1 MEAREIQVVR
11 QDEKSAIES
20 QLQVAGRSAVEFA
33 KSLSIVN
40 DEQNQKAADFLKEIK
55 KRAKEIAEYWKG
67 PKAAAQAAHKA
78 VVEREK
84 AMLEPLNEAEKIIKG
99 NMVKYHQ
106 AVEKARMEA
115 EAEAKRK
122 QQEERDRLLAEAA
135 QAEAEGRAADAMVG
149 VAMAEMVE
157 DMQAPDIGMNAQKVE
172 GVGVRKSWKA
182 RIVDAGQ
189 VPAYVNGM
197 EIRKIDLS
205 ALNQLARLSKGTAKV
220 QGVQFYEEM
229 GISARS

>member
-1 MEAREIQVVR
+1 MEAREVAVMKPE
-11 QDEKSAIES
+11 EKSAIEKS
-20 QLQVAGRSAVEFA
+20 LQYAGQSAVEFA
-33 KSLSIVN
+33 RSLTIVN
-40 DEQNQKAADFLKEIK
+40 DEQNQKAAEFLKEIK
-55 KRAKEIAEYWKG
+55 KRSKEIADYWKG

-78 VVEREK
+78 VVDREK
-84 AMLEPLNEAEKIIKG
+84 QMLAPLSEAEKIIKG
-99 NMVKYHQ
+99 NMVKYQQ

-115 EAEAKRK
+115 EAEARKK

-135 QAEAEGRAADAMVG
+135 QAELEGRETEAAVG

-157 DMQAPDIGMNAQKVE
+157 DMQAPDVGMNAAKVE

-182 RIVDAGQ
+182 RIVDASQ

-205 ALNQLARLSKGTAKV
+205 ALGQLARLSKGTASV
-220 QGVQFYEEM
+220 PGIEFYEESN
-229 GISARS
+229 ISVRS